1 MVLSEP
7 ERLALLEPIVAR
19 MRAGVLSKQEL
30 LGFVVNVAHGGI
42 PSAILHRE
50 PTIKLD
56 LTSLEGMD
64 DGRWLPSYL
73 SERRMDGTSRESELD
88 IHQRRIVDAI
98 QGAMRDARVDL
109 PVFFLGSGI
118 ARTGKIASDLDIGT
132 SVSLRGQHM
141 RAYDEVFEHLR
152 EPMRS
157 PLIMGNKNHVGAVW
171 SHFHLALG
179 ISVWR
184 HTRALRVAP
193 TDLYVIERG
202 RDWGI

>member
-1 MVLSEP
+1 MYACVRVIVMHDRQEQDSRVQHPHGTIHETARVDPLYRMVLEALQHRLVVQSERVVLSEP
-7 ERLALLEPIVAR
+7 ERLALL
-19 MRAGVLSKQEL
+19 
-30 LGFVVNVAHGGI
+30 
-42 PSAILHRE
+42 
-50 PTIKLD
+50 
-56 LTSLEGMD
+56 
-64 DGRWLPSYL
+64 
-73 SERRMDGTSRESELD
+73 
-88 IHQRRIVDAI
+88 
-98 QGAMRDARVDL
+98 
-109 PVFFLGSGI
+109 
-118 ARTGKIASDLDIGT
+118 
-132 SVSLRGQHM
+132 
-141 RAYDEVFEHLR
+141 